1 MQRKASYRQSY
12 NIFAKPYRINQQQG
26 IGVHHNHKVAYRR
39 NISWQTNKKK
49 FKALNRI
56 NHINA
61 EWWWQDCG

>member
-61 EWWWQDCG
+61 EWWRQDCG